1 MDLGQVFTGDV
12 VAKYMASQF
21 SCREDSRIL
30 EPCFGGG
37 AFLKA
42 CKERGYVYVEGCE
55 IDVDLFDMTKKQ
67 YPDYRLFCE
76 DFLSFTP
83 EYKYDGIIM
92 NPPYVRQEK
101 INDLKD
107 LGITKE
113 FLRKNPIYA
122 GLPSTANLYMYFLL
136 KAIDLL
142 CDGGEL
148 VVIFPSSWMKAKS
161 GIDFNNLLYSKTSLI
176 KEVYVNGDVFEKDA
190 LVDVV
195 ILKLVKKL
203 DMSCKP
209 ESVYMELQ
217 EGKLIE
223 KNIHLYEMKL
233 TLDKPFCAY
242 SNIRRGLTTGW
253 NTMFINPTVSA
264 DVDRAY
270 IRKIISTPKSVSGY
284 NTDTAATDKLLMI
297 TPGELLEAEL
307 IQYIKGFEER
317 LLREKKPKALYEKT
331 KKSNEWY
338 TLNSIDSDGILFSYF
353 VRNDMKFVMNT
364 ANMMARDNF
373 YIIYP
378 RINKYLMF
386 ALLNNYYT
394 YFQLESIGKKY
405 GGGLLKLQRY
415 DIENLK
421 FIDVDDLA
429 ADDEASLI
437 ALAKDLIEK
446 SNADNI
452 IKITEI
458 LAHYAG
464 IDFEVICRE
473 YEEIKKKRL
482 EAS

>member
-1 MDLGQVFTGDV
+1 MDLGQVFTGEV
-12 VAKYMASQF
+12 VAEYMASQF
-21 SCREDSRIL
+21 SCGKASRIL

-42 CKERGYVYVEGCE
+42 CKERGYVNVDGCE
-55 IDVDLFDMTKKQ
+55 IDVDLFNMTQKQ

-76 DFLSFTP
+76 DFLSYEP

-101 INDLKD
+101 IDDLEE

-113 FLRKNPIYA
+113 FLRKNPIYD

-161 GIDFNNLLYSKTSLI
+161 GINFNKLLYSNTSLM
-176 KEVYVNGDVFEKDA
+176 KKVYISGDVFERDA
-190 LVDVV
+190 LVDVA
-195 ILKLVKKL
+195 ILKLIKNTDL
-203 DMSCKP
+203 GCNP
-209 ESVYMELQ
+209 ETVYMELQ
-217 EGKLIE
+217 DGKLIE
-223 KNIHLYEMKL
+223 KYIQSNEIQL
-233 TLDKPFCAY
+233 TLDKPFCTY
-242 SNIRRGLTTGW
+242 SNVRRGLTTGW
-253 NTMFINPTVSA
+253 NTMFINPNVPA
-264 DVDRAY
+264 DVERRF
-270 IRKIISTPKSVSGY
+270 IRKIISTPKAVSGY
-284 NTDTAATDKLLMI
+284 NTDTATTDELLMI
-297 TPGELLEAEL
+297 SPGELLDVEML
-307 IQYIKGFEER
+307 QYIKGFEEQ
-317 LLREKKPKALYEKT
+317 LSKEKKPKTLYEKT
-331 KKSNEWY
+331 KQSKEWY

-364 ANMMARDNF
+364 ANTIARDNF

-394 YFQLESIGKKY
+394 YFQLEKIGKKY
-405 GGGLLKLQRY
+405 GAGLLKLQRY
-415 DIENLK
+415 DIESLR
-421 FIDVDDLA
+421 FIDVDELEP
-429 ADDEASLI
+429 DDMARLI
-437 ALAKDLIEK
+437 ALAKDLVEN
-446 SNADNI
+446 SNTDNI
-452 IKITEI
+452 RKITEI
-458 LAHYAG
+458 LANYTG
-464 IDFEVICRE
+464 LDFVSITRA